1 MLARKIVEGDDYRAV
16 ISAEVL
22 EKLKNESFDSDKC
35 SEFYLNIV
43 LTLLYIYL
51 RLYQYANEFNLYKF
65 RSDVLKWIIML
76 ISYKE

>member
-65 RSDVLKWIIML
+65 RSDVLK
-76 ISYKE
+76 